1 MKWKDSDDN
10 EQSADETQ
18 EGYFEEEYSPLKR
31 RNFNF
36 GFNGSALLK
45 NPVIWVAAGACVLII
60 LLIIFMSR
68 SGDTVQQPGVLED
81 RLGQL
86 EKRIDFMEEI
96 TGRLSALE
104 KDLDSKPLMVRLER
118 LETSIAKKLSD
129 MEEKINQMTHRN
141 AVTAAVP
148 DTKAGTGQ
156 TGERTHIVQKG
167 DTLYGISKKYG
178 LNVEQ
183 LRKLNNLRQGSPIQP
198 GQKLRVK

>member
-104 KDLDSKPLMVRLER
+104 KDLDTKPLMVRLER
-118 LETSIAKKLSD
+118 LETSIAKKLND
-129 MEEKINQMTHRN
+129 MEEKINQMTRQN
-141 AVTAAVP
+141 AVTAAAP

-156 TGERTHIVQKG
+156 YHIVQKG

-178 LNVEQ
+178 VKVEQ